1 MKNATVLSDTNSEFA
16 VGTGT
21 CTDGVYS
28 EEVQETNGTD
38 GTQDDTIENNDDN
51 LPGFG
56 ILLSMIAMLGAALI
70 STRKK

>member
-1 MKNATVLSDTNSEFA
+1 
-16 VGTGT
+16 
-21 CTDGVYS
+21 VYS

-38 GTQDDTIENNDDN
+38 ETQDDTKETNDDT